1 MADEAASL
9 VVRITG
15 DAAQLESTI
24 NSVAGQLQGLEKSG
38 GGVSANTQK
47 AIDKVTKS
55 TQSYADVVNSSKKNV
70 EDKKKA
76 LKEAE
81 AEYTKTKKSVDE
93 SAKSLKGEQTQLD
106 ELNKT
111 LEDAKQKRNDAAK
124 AVKSASEEYEVLSKN
139 LDKVTALEKSY
150 NLQDS
155 GKRWKD
161 TGDAINT
168 VTKPLQTT
176 SLLLAAGGV
185 AAAKFAM
192 DFEDNFA
199 AVEKTVDGTPEQL
212 EAVKQGIIDLT
223 TTGID
228 GRSALPMTTAEL
240 TALAAAGGQLGIST
254 ENIVEFTEVMAQ
266 MGTATNLVGEE
277 GAATLARFMNVMQ
290 IPQGEI
296 RNIGSAV
303 VDLGN
308 NMATTEAEIME
319 MSNRMGKYGQTVG
332 MGAADVMGYS
342 AALSSLGVEAQLG
355 GSAVGRTWLSIETAV
370 AAGGKK
376 LQAFAK
382 YSGKS
387 AAEFKKQ
394 WETDAS
400 GAFMD
405 LLKGLGE
412 AKNLTLALGEVGI
425 NNTQDIQAIMS
436 MASNYELVAEA
447 IGLSNTAYKENIAL
461 QTEADKKAETT
472 ASQWQITKNNLVE
485 TGRSF
490 GEILLPSIKDATGSI
505 AGFAQKLASL
515 DEGTKKGIVNVAAG
529 VAGLGAMSKMAVGAT
544 KGIGTL
550 IEGYGKLT
558 EKWPAITK
566 LGPAILK
573 GIASPAGIATLAV
586 VGLGIAGKKAS
597 DAWYKS
603 AHLWADGMSEQ
614 AEAITASVNKLTS
627 LNSLKKEIGDL
638 KLVIKSKDSSKEE
651 LEAAE
656 ARLQEIAGLLGTEYN
671 LVINTDDSDIDET
684 IDKLEKAVKILSDE
698 ERKQRNDDVTDH
710 LESVGN
716 NIEKYKEAQA
726 NISGLKA
733 TAETKK
739 NDWYSVS
746 GFKNSLSLLKN
757 EYDNGLLGADEY
769 IAKAQNIARQAV
781 IAGLGDEIEV
791 WSGLGKGGFDPNE
804 IDNIYGVS
812 KFLENLED
820 TVGGLETEFNTA
832 SAAVDETQAQIDEF
846 DESTQKA
853 GNSLSQMLA
862 SDIATGN
869 SENIRQDIELFEGLG
884 ERMEKAGADTDK
896 LSMQFA
902 TAKTGFADFNTA
914 IKEGK
919 ADEMAQSYMDF
930 KESIGASA
938 EEGVQG
944 AALIKNGFSSASDA
958 IAKGDDAVKAVL
970 TDLKGLAKAEGI
982 DVTNENLTKMA
993 EAMGLIP
1000 KYTEITID
1008 AEGNIELVDRLN
1020 ESVKSINETGGIT
1033 LKVNADGD
1041 AEIEAVNE
1049 KMKAAVALK
1058 EQLDKGLITI
1068 KFNAETEGFDIFNL
1082 SGVKTGEITKE
1093 GKIDWGI
1100 GELKLP
1106 EEKDTKADGKIN
1118 YNDYEIGEKSKPP
1131 IDEITVTG
1139 KVNYTYG
1146 SVMPPLMSHQA
1157 HGTQNF
1163 PGGLAMVND
1172 ERGVADPREL
1182 VIDKGQAFIPQGRD
1196 VILPLSKGAKV
1207 YTATQ
1212 TKNIMSSLG
1221 IPRYA
1226 KGKSN
1231 SDAFTTARDNWSHY
1245 TKTHAVT
1252 VSEELEKWVEFS
1264 KQFKGNLKDVEDIEE
1279 QIFSLVKKQNQE
1291 LNKMSE
1297 DYINIRTMLND
1308 WEAVGDDP
1316 LSAYKRVEERN
1327 LASLNAGQ
1335 LTEAEFNDIMTDFAD
1350 NMLEGR
1356 IDQSFDWLDR
1366 EQKYN
1371 NMTTEEYIAG
1381 LDRMIAYTNQAY
1393 ADMAIS
1399 EETYHEIMT
1408 NLTDKR
1414 RDAEIK
1420 AAEEAVDAWK
1430 KSADNWITIRE
1441 TFNDWEDVGDSKSDF
1456 YLRSL
1461 GSIEKL
1467 YRNGDLGW
1475 EEYMDMSQEA
1485 YLNFYKAEEER
1496 LDTELDEFRDMIDE
1510 TESKFREEE
1519 QALRDSWT
1527 VEDRETDKAE
1537 VERLLGI
1544 YENSVTEAGQ
1554 KKYKE
1559 LLEQKKEIEREEE
1572 LYNLEQDHKEI
1583 LEKYEAEYL
1592 EKEEDKAQYLKTLH
1606 TDSFNIFSKTVDIDT
1621 GVDNIKKTLETAS
1634 TNNNTVLTRLAEV
1647 LEDLEKKDTNT
1658 YNDGRNITI
1667 NSGMSGKEISGV
1679 IGSTVV
1685 SGFGD
1690 ILITR

>member
-1 MADEAASL
+1 MADEVASM
-9 VVRITG
+9 VVRLSA

-24 NSVAGQLQGLEKSG
+24 NSVANQLQGLEKSG
-38 GGVSANTQK
+38 GGVSTNTQK

-55 TQSYADVVNSSKKNV
+55 TQSYSDVVNASKKNV

-81 AEYTKTKKSVDE
+81 DEYTKTKKSVDE
-93 SAKSLKGEQTQLD
+93 STKSLKGEQTQLD

-139 LDKVTALEKSY
+139 LDKVTALEKAY

-185 AAAKFAM
+185 AAAKFAI

-199 AVEKTVDGTPEQL
+199 AVQKTVEGTPEEL
-212 EAVKQGIIDLT
+212 EEVKQGIIDLT

-228 GRSALPMTTAEL
+228 GRSALPKTTAEL
-240 TALAAAGGQLGIST
+240 TALAATGGQLGFAR
-254 ENIVEFTEVMAQ
+254 ENIVEFTETMAQ
-266 MGTATNLVGEE
+266 LNTATNLVGEE

-290 IPQGEI
+290 IPEGEI
-296 RNIGSAV
+296 RNVGSAV

-370 AAGGKK
+370 AAGGKE

-394 WETDAS
+394 WETNAS
-400 GAFMD
+400 GTFMD

-436 MASNYELVAEA
+436 MASNYKLVADA
-447 IGLSNTAYKENIAL
+447 IELSNTAYKENIAL

-472 ASQWQITKNNLVE
+472 ASQLQIAKNNLVE
-485 TGRSF
+485 MGRSL
-490 GEILLPSIKDATGSI
+490 GEVLLPVVNSGATKVT
-505 AGFAQKLASL
+505 AFAQSLASL
-515 DEGTKKGIVNVAAG
+515 DETTQKMLVSVAAG
-529 VAGLGAMSKMAVGAT
+529 VAGLGAISKMTAGVAKFIGSVRTGWAGLIKLIPALSGYGPVATAVAVGLTAVGVAAVGVT
-544 KGIGTL
+544 KKYKELKHERENFADGAVAAEKAYKKEKETLDKFNELADEYKDLQLEIKAGDVSDKRTKEITSRMSEIAEWFEKEYSVKLDVDSTDVEETEEKIADARKNQEAKHAYTASEWKKELDDNAQNFEENRSNLVEYKTLAKETSDKAEKLKGLILEIERTELEYRTAMNEDDSKGI
-550 IEGYGKLT
+550 EKAS
-558 EKWPAITK
+558 EKWYKLRENAYADGIGEYVPYIIDGAFDETRDNYEELITK
-566 LGPAILK
+566 AGEYSEKVSKTEAEIKEYQQTARNYIKAQQELFEYDKAQGLDSNDKIDKIGEAAKQAGLNLANVATDTAVAYNGFKNLG
-573 GIASPAGIATLAV
+573 
-586 VGLGIAGKKAS
+586 
-597 DAWYKS
+597 
-603 AHLWADGMSEQ
+603 
-614 AEAITASVNKLTS
+614 
-627 LNSLKKEIGDL
+627 
-638 KLVIKSKDSSKEE
+638 
-651 LEAAE
+651 EAAE
-656 ARLQEIAGLLGTEYN
+656 TGGEAYN
-671 LVINTDDSDIDET
+671 KVINDS
-684 IDKLEKAVKILSDE
+684 
-698 ERKQRNDDVTDH
+698 
-710 LESVGN
+710 
-716 NIEKYKEAQA
+716 
-726 NISGLKA
+726 
-733 TAETKK
+733 
-739 NDWYSVS
+739 
-746 GFKNSLSLLKN
+746 
-757 EYDNGLLGADEY
+757 
-769 IAKAQNIARQAV
+769 
-781 IAGLGDEIEV
+781 
-791 WSGLGKGGFDPNE
+791 
-804 IDNIYGVS
+804 
-812 KFLENLED
+812 
-820 TVGGLETEFNTA
+820 
-832 SAAVDETQAQIDEF
+832 
-846 DESTQKA
+846 
-853 GNSLSQMLA
+853 M
-862 SDIATGN
+862 
-869 SENIRQDIELFEGLG
+869 
-884 ERMEKAGADTDK
+884 
-896 LSMQFA
+896 
-902 TAKTGFADFNTA
+902 
-914 IKEGK
+914 
-919 ADEMAQSYMDF
+919 SYMQQWGVNTQTMAFNMANALIDA
-930 KESIGASA
+930 GASA
-938 EEGVQG
+938 EDAV
-944 AALIKNGFSSASDA
+944 ATINKALAE
-958 IAKGDDAVKAVL
+958 KGITEVKLEVKAETEFCESQVKAVVEGKDEKDIPVWFK
-970 TDLKGLAKAEGI
+970 TDENNISELNDAIPESKT
-982 DVTNENLTKMA
+982 VTVKFQTEDGTSIGGPLGGFLN
-993 EAMGLIP
+993 I
-1000 KYTEITID
+1000 YTE
-1008 AEGNIELVDRLN
+1008 
-1020 ESVKSINETGGIT
+1020 
-1033 LKVNADGD
+1033 
-1041 AEIEAVNE
+1041 
-1049 KMKAAVALK
+1049 
-1058 EQLDKGLITI
+1058 
-1068 KFNAETEGFDIFNL
+1068 
-1082 SGVKTGEITKE
+1082 
-1093 GKIDWGI
+1093 
-1100 GELKLP
+1100 
-1106 EEKDTKADGKIN
+1106 
-1118 YNDYEIGEKSKPP
+1118 
-1131 IDEITVTG
+1131 
-1139 KVNYTYG
+1139 
-1146 SVMPPLMSHQA
+1146 A

-1212 TKNIMSSLG
+1212 TKNIMNSFG

-1381 LDRMIAYTNQAY
+1381 LDRMVAYTNQAY

-1414 RDAEIK
+1414 RDAEID

-1430 KSADNWITIRE
+1430 KSADNWLTIRE
-1441 TFNDWEDVGDSKSDF
+1441 TFNDWEDVGDSKSN
-1456 YLRSL
+1456 YYIRSL

-1467 YRNGDLGW
+1467 FRSGDLGW

-1572 LYNLEQDHKEI
+1572 LYNLEQDHKDI

-1621 GVDNIKKTLETAS
+1621 GVDNINKTLETAS

-1647 LEDLEKKDTNT
+1647 LEDLKNQTTNT
-1658 YNDGRNITI
+1658 YNDSRNITI
-1667 NSGMSGKEISGV
+1667 NSGMSEKEISGV
-1679 IGSTVV
+1679 IGNTVV